1 MNGARLEANGTATV
15 GISDHDQEALGDVV
29 AIELKEV
36 GQVLATGDQVGTV
49 ESLKAASDG
58 ASRRFQIKP
67 YTGGRSITLVPS
79 SGD

>member
-1 MNGARLEANGTATV
+1 MNGARLEENGTETV

-36 GQVLATGDQVGTV
+36 GQVLATV